1 MAKNIDDWFI
11 WVEANRDT
19 PTRKWTEEVLPP
31 AKAALYSDILELIGE
46 DEPFSL
52 EREKEWSEFDMEARS
67 VESENQLRA
76 TQRQALK
83 EYFNL

>member
-31 AKAALYSDILELIGE
+31 AKQALYSDILELINIPVFKITEAPTTEYERGYNDMVE
-46 DEPFSL
+46 ATRILLL
-52 EREKEWSEFDMEARS
+52 EQRS
-67 VESENQLRA
+67 NLE
-76 TQRQALK
+76 

>member
-19 PTRKWTEEVLPP
+19 PTRKWAEEVLPP

-46 DEPFSL
+46 DDIPTPKMKKTGQYKDFL
-52 EREKEWSEFDMEARS
+52 FVR
-67 VESENQLRA
+67 NQLR
-76 TQRQALK
+76 TELRQALK